1 MTAHASETHAS
12 NSDTGAVISTVTT
25 VVVATVEAC
34 SLCPVLLHSENALLT
49 MPKSSRTYSKSGAY
63 ARAMMSTNVATRA
76 KY

>member
-25 VVVATVEAC
+25 VVVATITC
-34 SLCPVLLHSENALLT
+34 SLCPPHSENALLT